1 MELIMKKNSIE
12 YYTSFFHDGSI
23 IAIEHHHNNMEI
35 SMQSAQMDIE
45 DLKDDIKLS
54 KDDCIKGKLHLENIK
69 TISINEI
76 PYFGIL
82 QMPYDGGDIFHF
94 IVDKQMVEL
103 QIIWV
108 NFPPKLDVPTV
119 DEFSTIKITAE
130 KIWWE
135 NIPDLFDPFW

>member
-1 MELIMKKNSIE
+1 MKKNLIE
-12 YYTSFFHDGSI
+12 YYAPFFHDGSI

-45 DLKDDIKLS
+45 DLKDDTKLS
-54 KDDCIKGKLHLENIK
+54 EHDRIKGKLHLENIK
-69 TISINEI
+69 TIIIDEI

-82 QMPYDGGDIFHF
+82 QMSYDEGGIFCF

-103 QIIWV
+103 QIIWE
-108 NFPPKLDVPTV
+108 NFPPKPDVAAD
-119 DEFSTIKITAE
+119 DEFSTIKIAAE